1 MKPKRGKEKHEDQLS
16 KLTATERA
24 ALRHRTKLVAMLDDV
39 KKSVHDAP
47 PEMNM
52 PRRSIEGLLMTA
64 CYLLDV
70 HDGLQV
76 MDDEYFMKAAI
87 RELSRALGA
96 LGLGVDYWEK
106 INAWRFRD
114 LTERGDTDFLVVE

>member
-1 MKPKRGKEKHEDQLS
+1 MQPKRGKGKQEDQLS
-16 KLTATERA
+16 KLTAAERA
-24 ALRHRTKLVAMLDDV
+24 ALRYRAKLVGMLDDI

-52 PRRSIEGLLMTA
+52 TRRSIEGLLMAA

-76 MDDEYFMKAAI
+76 MDDEYFVRAAI
-87 RELSRALGA
+87 RELARALGPWA
-96 LGLGVDYWEK
+96 
-106 INAWRFRD
+106 RH
-114 LTERGDTDFLVVE
+114 